1 MIQLFLDKT
10 LTVYY
15 ILCIFYM
22 AGFVY
27 LREASKNQKEI
38 KMFKKI
44 DENRVH
50 GHKNPLKTTH
60 I

>member
-1 MIQLFLDKT
+1 
-10 LTVYY
+10 
-15 ILCIFYM
+15 M

-60 I
+60 ILEVLALAGSKFFTK